1 MIFRYQ
7 NRKEK
12 ELIAR
17 TGFGERIVFFF
28 FFSNEN
34 QEEPENL
41 SDSRVRADRRE
52 VIGRVRPELN
62 ETRQM
67 HSSRGVHK

>member
-28 FFSNEN
+28 SKEN